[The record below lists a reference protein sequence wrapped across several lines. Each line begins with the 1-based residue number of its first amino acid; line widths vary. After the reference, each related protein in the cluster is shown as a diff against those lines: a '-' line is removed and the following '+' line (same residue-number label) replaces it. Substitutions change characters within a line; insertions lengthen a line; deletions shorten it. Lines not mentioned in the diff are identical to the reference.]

1 MVIGVA
7 GDKFIAIYKNSD
19 KMCVFEQPAN
29 GVSDSKAHLGKNGKE
44 LKEAWPE
51 LELPPSVVG
60 AVIVTDS
67 KGGHFI
73 FFQVTPPTTPP
84 PRHKKK
90 RAVAT
95 AKTSL
100 GDGPP
105 SGNIVFDVDNKK
117 VVSKDATP
125 YIEPMSIS
133 TKEPMTMYQ
142 AHIGNQSSLLTKLS
156 FEGDSVSDWTKE
168 KHIHC

>member
-1 MVIGVA
+1 MVIGVT
-7 GDKFIAIYKNSD
+7 GDKFIAIYNVSGT
-19 KMCVFEQPAN
+19 MCVFEQPAS
-29 GVSDSKAHLGKNGKE
+29 GVTDGKAYLGKSGKE

-51 LELPPSVVG
+51 LELPPSVFA
-60 AVIVTDS
+60 AVLVTDS
-67 KGGHFI
+67 KSGHFI
-73 FFQVTPPTTPP
+73 LFQVTPPTTPP

-125 YIEPMSIS
+125 YIEPVSIS
-133 TKEPMTMYQ
+133 SKEPMTMYQ
-142 AHIGNQSSLLTKLS
+142 AQLGDKSSFIIKVM
-156 FEGDSVSDWTKE
+156 FYGKSVSNT
-168 KHIHC
+168 